1 MKNIF
6 ILFLIVFS
14 IAFIILLILDKIEAY
29 RCMKQ
34 KKALFQNSD
43 EEEIKLMIGFNYIS
57 NLNKLD
63 SIVNELMKSNID
75 DSKLEYME
83 KIIETT
89 NNNIYDDEM
98 KEMTTYY
105 ENEFLYKNNIINL
118 DVVFYGFKYLFNKY
132 KENEFNLDNNIDNE
146 EFKKKVS
153 ELYRKSNKIVKRK
166 KDKLYYYDNVEKI
179 KIEYKTLIDESNPSN
194 VLFFIKDAIQ
204 NLSKIN

>member
-29 RCMKQ
+29 RCMNQ

-43 EEEIKLMIGFNYIS
+43 EDEIKLMIGFNYIS

>member
-1 MKNIF
+1 MRNIF

-34 KKALFQNSD
+34 KKALFQDND
-43 EEEIKLMIGFNYIS
+43 ENEIKLMIGFNYIS

-63 SIVNELMKSNID
+63 SIANELMKSNID
-75 DSKLEYME
+75 KTKLEYME
-83 KIIETT
+83 KIIDTT
-89 NNNIYDDEM
+89 NNNIYDDEI
-98 KEMTTYY
+98 KEITTYY

-132 KENEFNLDNNIDNE
+132 KENEFNIENNIDNE
-146 EFKKKVS
+146 EFKRKVS

-166 KDKLYYYDNVEKI
+166 KDKLYYYDNIEKI

>member
-1 MKNIF
+1 MRNIF

-34 KKALFQNSD
+34 KKALFQNND
-43 EEEIKLMIGFNYIS
+43 ENEIKLMIGFNYIS

-63 SIVNELMKSNID
+63 SIANELMKSNID
-75 DSKLEYME
+75 KTKLEYME
-83 KIIETT
+83 KIIDTT
-89 NNNIYDDEM
+89 NNNIYDDEI
-98 KEMTTYY
+98 KEITTYY

-132 KENEFNLDNNIDNE
+132 KENEFNIENNTDNE
-146 EFKKKVS
+146 EFKRKVS

-166 KDKLYYYDNVEKI
+166 KDKLYYYDNIEKI